1 MIQIIDIASHIL
13 LRSGA
18 IKPLSGDTRLPGP
31 ETVNKCPRITSPNF
45 LFVPHPFL
53 LFTTSI
59 FQLSYFVYTLY
70 YLVVW
75 VFLFSAS
82 FQIATLEPSC
92 YCYSHS
98 RRPGICGHFLY
109 DPLF

>member
-1 MIQIIDIASHIL
+1 MASHIL

-31 ETVNKCPRITSPNF
+31 ETVNKCPQITSPNF

-53 LFTTSI
+53 LLTTSI
-59 FQLSYFVYTLY
+59 FQLSIFVYTLY

-75 VFLFSAS
+75 VLSVFGVIPDSNLGTLVLLLLTFHTARNLRTFSSTTLF
-82 FQIATLEPSC
+82 
-92 YCYSHS
+92 
-98 RRPGICGHFLY
+98 
-109 DPLF
+109 